1 MVKSKTKLGSP
12 NYVFLTLLNCIGGT
26 WINYNRRKQ
35 WIVSSY
41 MNNGINLQQ
50 CPNELLDLDENIGC
64 PKFEL
69 YKDSSTEDS
78 YEKYRLLVGLHFARD
93 FMRIG
98 ATGRFQ
104 NVSDKSNR

>member
-41 MNNGINLQQ
+41 MNNGITL
-50 CPNELLDLDENIGC
+50 
-64 PKFEL
+64 
-69 YKDSSTEDS
+69 
-78 YEKYRLLVGLHFARD
+78 
-93 FMRIG
+93 
-98 ATGRFQ
+98 ATM
-104 NVSDKSNR
+104 SE